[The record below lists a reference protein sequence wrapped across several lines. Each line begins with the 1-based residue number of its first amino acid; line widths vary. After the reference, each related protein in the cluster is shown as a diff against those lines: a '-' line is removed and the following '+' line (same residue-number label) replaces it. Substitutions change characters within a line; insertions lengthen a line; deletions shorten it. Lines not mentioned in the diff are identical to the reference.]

1 MEYEIIKPLLDELKS
16 LGAEFSLDLTHR
28 GVGRLWISNV
38 KQTSTNYHDVVSALT
53 RFYGRLDKQVSY
65 GTQSWTA
72 TKEGQTLNMYSVAQ
86 CKVVGYRTV
95 ERKKMVEVETEE
107 IETEEEPIYDCS
119 EVES

>member
-1 MEYEIIKPLLDELKS
+1 MKYEEISPLLEKLNELN
-16 LGAEFSLDLTHR
+16 AQWSLDVTHK

-38 KQTSTNYHDVVSALT
+38 SQTSENYHAVVSALT
-53 RFYGRLDKQVSY
+53 SFYGRLDKEVSC
-65 GTQSWTA
+65 GTQSWSA
-72 TKEGQTLNMYSVAQ
+72 EKEGQTLMMYRVAS

-119 EVES
+119 ETE